1 MSEPT
6 VARSRDAAEDTP
18 RRNGGQQKGISM
30 TENRVPL
37 ALAQRVEDDWWAM
50 SEPAAPEAL
59 QGAIEAH
66 LDELAALVAPP
77 QPEPVARETLRVGDR
92 VRIVS
97 EAVLTTIDECGE
109 SWDGNSPDSS
119 TTYYLLDRP
128 DPLAKYLRNVVECYL
143 DDEDQDNL
151 VADLVAKLRAPG
163 APPVEPEP
171 VNERED
177 CSKRAERSAQ

>member
-1 MSEPT
+1 
-6 VARSRDAAEDTP
+6 
-18 RRNGGQQKGISM
+18 M

-37 ALAQRVEDDWWAM
+37 ALAKRLVDDWW
-50 SEPAAPEAL
+50 SKSGNAAEAL
-59 QGAIEAH
+59 RDVIDAH

-92 VRIVS
+92 VRIIL
-97 EAVLTTIDECGE
+97 EGVLTAVDKFGE
-109 SWDGNSPDSS
+109 SWDTDAPTSR

-151 VADLVAKLRAPG
+151 VADLVAKLRALG
-163 APPVEPEP
+163 APPVEPES

-177 CSKRAERSAQ
+177 CS

>member
-1 MSEPT
+1 
-6 VARSRDAAEDTP
+6 
-18 RRNGGQQKGISM
+18 M

-37 ALAQRVEDDWWAM
+37 ALAKRLVDDWW
-50 SEPAAPEAL
+50 SKSGNAAEAL
-59 QGAIEAH
+59 RDVIDAH

-109 SWDGNSPDSS
+109 SWDGNSPDSG

-128 DPLAKYLRNVVECYL
+128 DPLAKYLRNVVGCYL

-151 VADLVAKLRAPG
+151 VADLVAKLRALG
-163 APPVEPEP
+163 APPVEPES

-177 CSKRAERSAQ
+177 CS

>member
-1 MSEPT
+1 
-6 VARSRDAAEDTP
+6 
-18 RRNGGQQKGISM
+18 M

-37 ALAQRVEDDWWAM
+37 ALAKRLVDDWW
-50 SEPAAPEAL
+50 SKSGNAAEAL
-59 QGAIEAH
+59 RDVIDAH

-109 SWDGNSPDSS
+109 SWDGNSPGSS

-151 VADLVAKLRAPG
+151 VADLVAKLRALG
-163 APPVEPEP
+163 APPVEPES

-177 CSKRAERSAQ
+177 CS

>member
-1 MSEPT
+1 
-6 VARSRDAAEDTP
+6 
-18 RRNGGQQKGISM
+18 M

-50 SEPAAPEAL
+50 SEPAAPEVL

-171 VNERED
+171 VGDEALVKVVVDWVRNPRYISSSDEDYARELVQRLYA
-177 CSKRAERSAQ
+177 KAVQL